1 MRYLLK
7 FFDSDQVSV
16 LLIRN
21 NLARLLKE
29 CFVSIILVVC
39 GKVSYGLA
47 SGTYQSLSF
56 ISKMVKNQ
64 GLKGAVLYMKSV
76 CVAIQQTIGGHR
88 LEDIGLISGPRISRT
103 RKGLPR
109 CIPRN

>member
-1 MRYLLK
+1 MK

-21 NLARLLKE
+21 NLARLLKD
-29 CFVSIILVVC
+29 CFISVILVVC

-56 ISKMVKNQ
+56 ISKIVRNQ
-64 GLKGAVLYMKSV
+64 GLKGAVLHMKSV
-76 CVAIQQTIGGHR
+76 CVAVQQTIGGHR

-103 RKGLPR
+103 RRGLPR